1 MTNCRLL
8 DLILIIMG
16 WSSSHMW
23 NICSS
28 FEDLNLAVSTVTFIM
43 LLPINLASLIAWP
56 VSSNHGRGSEQLKS
70 WVRDLVLLHW
80 LDYRVSFPKSE
91 CKSKHLV
98 AFKKRSTS
106 APFISCI
113 TELMSHRPKLD
124 YLNLRLKAK
133 FNQLRFEAQVS
144 IQYI

>member
-1 MTNCRLL
+1 
-8 DLILIIMG
+8 MG

-43 LLPINLASLIAWP
+43 LLPINLASLIASP
-56 VSSNHGRGSEQLKS
+56 VSSNHGRGSEQSWETKFNGLKI
-70 WVRDLVLLHW
+70 WVRDLLLLHW
-80 LDYRVSFPKSE
+80 LDYCVSFPKAE
-91 CKSKHLV
+91 CKSKMSKHLV
-98 AFKKRSTS
+98 ALKKRSTS
-106 APFISCI
+106 APVISCI
-113 TELMSHRPKLD
+113 IELMSHRPKLE